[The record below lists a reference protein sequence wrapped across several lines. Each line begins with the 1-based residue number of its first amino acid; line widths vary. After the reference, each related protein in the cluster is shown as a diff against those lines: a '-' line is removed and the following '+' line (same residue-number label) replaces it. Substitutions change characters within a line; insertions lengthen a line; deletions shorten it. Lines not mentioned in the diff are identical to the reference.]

1 LHTKQ
6 NSALPAFLSANA
18 QTVDKFKTLVI
29 RNNGGRIYYFIARDS
44 DLKLGEPDVITGLSP
59 IVTKAI
65 NDLVSGSGVSSSQVF
80 AEFGIRY
87 IFMARPLNDDLVR
100 TIDGAGGFT
109 RAADTNEGISWKV
122 PGALGHISFLSD
134 DGIYSVLPS
143 GDIGAQGSL
152 KTSGTIVITEKYD
165 DRWKL
170 LLNGTYVP
178 ATITESGVPRF
189 RVSELGDFVIFHDAT
204 SRRGWI
210 SLQLIT
216 FITLVILA
224 LPARRKR
231 SQMREE
237 ELA

>member
-1 LHTKQ
+1 
-6 NSALPAFLSANA
+6 
-18 QTVDKFKTLVI
+18 
-29 RNNGGRIYYFIARDS
+29 
-44 DLKLGEPDVITGLSP
+44 
-59 IVTKAI
+59 
-65 NDLVSGSGVSSSQVF
+65 
-80 AEFGIRY
+80 
-87 IFMARPLNDDLVR
+87 
-100 TIDGAGGFT
+100 
-109 RAADTNEGISWKV
+109 
-122 PGALGHISFLSD
+122 
-134 DGIYSVLPS
+134 VLPS

-189 RVSELGDFVIFHDAT
+189 RVSEPGDFVIFHDAT